1 MRQGSAW
8 ERCAIAAAGVAAC
21 VAAAAG
27 KVSPSQPPQRPPDI
41 YYMPTRQSVAEAM
54 LELAAVGP
62 NDMVYDLGSGDGRL
76 VILAAQGRGARG
88 VGIEIQPWLVAQSR
102 ALATE
107 AEVADRVRFI
117 EGDLYTADISEATVV
132 MLYLSYGI
140 TREITPRLRRELAPG
155 TRIVSQQFRL
165 AEWPPDR
172 TVIVD
177 GAELFLWTVPP
188 RAVDARAGLGRAGP
202 ARRLGY

>member
-1 MRQGSAW
+1 MSAPKAPSV
-8 ERCAIAAAGVAAC
+8 RAVLAFALVATTATAPAVAGQAPA
-21 VAAAAG
+21 
-27 KVSPSQPPQRPPDI
+27 RPPDI
-41 YYMPTRQSVAEAM
+41 YFMPTRQAVAEAM

-62 NDMVYDLGSGDGRL
+62 NDIVYDLGSGDGRL

-88 VGIEIQPWLVAQSR
+88 VGIEIQPSLVAQSR
-102 ALATE
+102 ALAQE
-107 AEVADRVRFI
+107 AEVADRVRFV

-132 MLYLSYGI
+132 MLYLSFGI

-165 AEWPPDR
+165 ADWPPDR
-172 TVIVD
+172 SIVVD

-188 RAVDARAGLGRAGP
+188 R
-202 ARRLGY
+202 